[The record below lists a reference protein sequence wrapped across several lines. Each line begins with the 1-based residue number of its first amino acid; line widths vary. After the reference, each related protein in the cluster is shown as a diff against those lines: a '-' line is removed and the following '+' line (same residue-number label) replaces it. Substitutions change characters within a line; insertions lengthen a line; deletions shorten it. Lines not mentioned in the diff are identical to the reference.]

1 MSEDDHTNGAM
12 ETNEN
17 SDSNENSVRN
27 IFFFVCIVQSK
38 FSIHFMFMFVW
49 CVEHS
54 LLFRSLLLLIRF
66 VLRANRIHV

>member
-27 IFFFVCIVQSK
+27 KINFH
-38 FSIHFMFMFVW
+38 FS
-49 CVEHS
+49 CVSCKAKKKTFPYTFYVHV
-54 LLFRSLLLLIRF
+54 R
-66 VLRANRIHV
+66 VVYRA